1 MSRPPSGRLFIN
13 TATVINPTANVETG
27 TGARLPSFGSGTSYS
42 CSIQPKTAEE
52 RPRHAERLDMGRDAD
67 ETLVTFYFPAGT
79 TVAGDAQITSNGITY
94 RAIGPGRNGAGVNT
108 YVRVDAV
115 TEAISNV

>member
-42 CSIQPKTAEE
+42 CSIQPKTAE
-52 RPRHAERLDMGRDAD
+52 ERLDMGRDAD